1 MTAATTFALEA
12 SGLVKRFGTTR
23 AVDGIDLAMPRG
35 GVFGL
40 LGPNG
45 AGKTTAI
52 RIFATLTKPDSGSAR
67 VMGHDVVADPQ
78 TVRSQ
83 ISLTG
88 QFATIDGTLTGLEN
102 VVLQGRLLG
111 LTRPAARAR
120 GAELLDAFG
129 LTASARRAVKTYSGG
144 MQRRLDIATSI
155 VVPPA
160 LLFLDEPTTGLDPQ
174 SRSQVWETV
183 RLLVRQGT
191 TVLLTTQYLDEAD
204 QLSDRIA
211 VMDHGQIIADGTPT
225 QLKASV
231 GSGAL
236 RVGLAAPAEMNQA
249 QQILAEALGVTVR
262 AEPGSPALTAQI
274 EADAAD
280 QGASEAVAWAMNQLA
295 RSGIKVTSFA
305 LGQPSLDEVF
315 LALTGHAAEDN
326 GKAGEAA

>member
-1 MTAATTFALEA
+1 MTAAATFALEA
-12 SGLVKRFGTTR
+12 SGLVKRFGATR

-52 RIFATLTKPDSGSAR
+52 QIFATLTKPDSGCAR

-88 QFATIDGTLTGLEN
+88 QFATSDGALTGLEN

-120 GAELLDAFG
+120 GAELLEAFG
-129 LTASARRAVKTYSGG
+129 LPASARRAVKTYSGG

-183 RLLVRQGT
+183 RLLVRHGT

-211 VMDHGQIIADGTPT
+211 VMDHGQIIADGTPS

-231 GSGAL
+231 GSGTL
-236 RVGLAAPAEMNQA
+236 RVGLAAATETNRA
-249 QQILAEALGVTVR
+249 RQILAQALGVSVR
-262 AEPGSPALTAQI
+262 AAPGSAALTAQI
-274 EADAAD
+274 EADAD
-280 QGASEAVAWAMNQLA
+280 RDTSEAVAWAMNQLA

-315 LALTGHAAEDN
+315 LALTGHAAQDD

>member
-1 MTAATTFALEA
+1 MTAAATFALEA

-88 QFATIDGTLTGLEN
+88 QFATIDGALTGLEN

-120 GAELLDAFG
+120 GAELLEAFG

-160 LLFLDEPTTGLDPQ
+160 LLFLGEPTTGLI
-174 SRSQVWETV
+174 R
-183 RLLVRQGT
+183 R
-191 TVLLTTQYLDEAD
+191 
-204 QLSDRIA
+204 
-211 VMDHGQIIADGTPT
+211 
-225 QLKASV
+225 
-231 GSGAL
+231 
-236 RVGLAAPAEMNQA
+236 AA
-249 QQILAEALGVTVR
+249 
-262 AEPGSPALTAQI
+262 
-274 EADAAD
+274 
-280 QGASEAVAWAMNQLA
+280 A
-295 RSGIKVTSFA
+295 RSGRRCACWSGRARRCCSPPSTSTK
-305 LGQPSLDEVF
+305 PISC
-315 LALTGHAAEDN
+315 LTG
-326 GKAGEAA
+326 

>member
-1 MTAATTFALEA
+1 MTAAATFALEA
-12 SGLVKRFGTTR
+12 SGLVKRFGATR

-52 RIFATLTKPDSGSAR
+52 QIFATLTKPDSGCAR
-67 VMGHDVVADPQ
+67 VMGYDVVADPQ

-88 QFATIDGTLTGLEN
+88 QFATIDGALTGLEN

-111 LTRPAARAR
+111 LTRQAARAR
-120 GAELLDAFG
+120 GAELLEAFG

-183 RLLVRQGT
+183 RLLVRHGT

-211 VMDHGQIIADGTPT
+211 VMDHGQIIADGTPS

-231 GSGAL
+231 GSGTL
-236 RVGLAAPAEMNQA
+236 RVGLAAATETNRA
-249 QQILAEALGVTVR
+249 RQILAQALGVSVR
-262 AEPGSPALTAQI
+262 ATPGSAALTAQI
-274 EADAAD
+274 EADAD
-280 QGASEAVAWAMNQLA
+280 RDTSEAVAWAMNQLA

-315 LALTGHAAEDN
+315 LALTGHAAQDD